1 MPEKAKNKRNLQQR
15 VSLRITLPKIILLQS
30 DTKAQVMFAAT
41 QNGNTKNARKQPK
54 AKKLAKVNF
63 TTYFTFINGDLTK
76 RH

>member
-1 MPEKAKNKRNLQQR
+1 
-15 VSLRITLPKIILLQS
+15 
-30 DTKAQVMFAAT
+30 MFAAT